1 MRTLQLGEIEEML
14 RCGLP
19 SLVPV
24 TLCTHLSCVQ
34 WISFTSNEENNC
46 LILYNILRIDQY
58 RALVPIKALLLS

>member
-1 MRTLQLGEIEEML
+1 MRALQLGEIEEMS

-19 SLVPV
+19 NRVPV

-34 WISFTSNEENNC
+34 WISFTSNKESSC

-58 RALVPIKALLLS
+58 RALVPMKALLLS